1 MKKFLGIDI
10 GGTKCAVCI
19 GNADGAVLARREFPT
34 VGSPAETLA
43 EFEKYARELIAE
55 HGAVLATGISCGGPL
70 DSKTGVVL
78 SPPNLPGWEAVPVV
92 DFFRER
98 FGVPAFLQN
107 DANACA
113 LAEWKHGAGK
123 GSDNMMFCTMGTGF
137 GCGLILN
144 GRLYEGTNGN
154 AGELGHVRLTPD
166 GPVGFG
172 KAGSVEGYC
181 GGNGIAQL
189 AELRLGRRMLAKDLA
204 QAAKAGDA
212 DAAAVYAEVG
222 EKLGRAL
229 ALAIDLLNPDC
240 IVIGSIFARHE
251 RLIRPA
257 MESVLRDEALPGALA
272 VCRIVPAALGERIGD
287 VAALTVA
294 LVGVRSQGTGDRGQG
309 TEDRGQRSG
318 DRDRKSEDRSRR
330 TGVSEKTLGFRHWSN
345 DREG

>member
-19 GNADGAVLARREFPT
+19 GDADGVVLARRQFETAGSSEAVLARLGEC
-34 VGSPAETLA
+34 AEELLA
-43 EFEKYARELIAE
+43 A
-55 HGAVLATGISCGGPL
+55 HGPVLATGISCGGPL

-92 DFFRER
+92 DFFRGR

-123 GSDNMMFCTMGTGF
+123 GSNNMMFCTMGTGF

-144 GRLYEGTNGN
+144 GKLYEGANGN
-154 AGELGHVRLTPD
+154 AGELGHVRLTSD

-189 AELRLGRRMLAKDLA
+189 AELRLGRRMSAKDLA
-204 QAAKAGDA
+204 QAARAEDAGA
-212 DAAAVYAEVG
+212 VAVYEEVG

-294 LVGVRSQGTGDRGQG
+294 LVGSRESEIRRQG
-309 TEDRGQRSG
+309 SG
-318 DRDRKSEDRSRR
+318 DGKDHR
-330 TGVSEKTLGFRHWSN
+330 L
-345 DREG
+345 